1 MKQLSSTKMKMKTY
15 GIQTIIKNNNFK
27 NNIKKLTDETLMK
40 IK

>member
-1 MKQLSSTKMKMKTY
+1 MKQLLSIKMKMKTY
-15 GIQTIIKNNNFK
+15 GIQANIKNNIFK